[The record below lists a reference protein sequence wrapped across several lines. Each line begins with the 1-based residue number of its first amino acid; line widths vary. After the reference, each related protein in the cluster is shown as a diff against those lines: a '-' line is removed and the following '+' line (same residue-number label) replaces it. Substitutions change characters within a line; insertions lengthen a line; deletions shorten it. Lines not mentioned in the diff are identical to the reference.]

1 MYLVRLLYASK
12 ITAQLTQD
20 DIEQILKSARK
31 NNEKE
36 EVTGLLCFNRK
47 FFLQCLE
54 GSRSSVNKI
63 YHSISNDKRHD
74 KLILLDYKEI
84 NSREFANWS
93 MGYMPEMALTED
105 LNLKYS
111 GSSEFDPYKMSGE
124 SCHQMLYELSTTVP
138 VI

>member
-1 MYLVRLLYASK
+1 MHLVRLVYASK
-12 ITAQLTQD
+12 VTEELTQD
-20 DIEQILKSARK
+20 DIQQILDSARS

-36 EVTGLLCFNRK
+36 QVTGLLCFNRK
-47 FFLQCLE
+47 YFLQCLE

-63 YHSISNDKRHD
+63 YHAISNDNRHD
-74 KLILLDYKEI
+74 KLELLDYREI
-84 NSREFANWS
+84 NVREFADWS

-111 GSSEFDPYKMSGE
+111 ESTDFNPYKMSGE
-124 SCHQMLYELSTTVP
+124 SCHKMLIELSVTVP